1 MKILITRRTTK
12 PVIRSFF
19 KRDVKSFP
27 NCRYLWLLLVSCC
40 WLSLSAEAK
49 NRPRS
54 FVLSGTVFN
63 EKNEVLPGAN
73 ISVVGATKGTV
84 SDVYGKFLI
93 EVESENDSIA
103 VTFVGYKSQRLR
115 VGSLGGRKDLSIK
128 LEPDTE
134 GQKLNETIVVGFGS
148 QKKKSV
154 LGSIS
159 TVKVSEL
166 AQTATPSLSNAI
178 GGRIPGVIT
187 RQVSGEPGYDAANVF
202 VRGLGTFTGNR
213 TPLVLVDGVERSMNL
228 INTQEV
234 ESFSVLKDATA
245 TAVYGIKGA
254 NGVILIT
261 TKRGVAGK
269 PKVSFRTENARVTP
283 LRLPEFV
290 NSYEYATLANEATT
304 RGGRPAPFY
313 TPEQVQKYKD
323 HSDPYL
329 YPDVDWVPVVLKKN
343 TFQSINNLSVT
354 GGNDIFKY
362 YTNVG
367 YTVQQGIYHEDKS
380 VLYPTNVSFK
390 RYNFTSNIDINLTKN
405 FSVALNIRGVTS
417 SGNYPGAGAFEI
429 MEALTLTPNNAYP
442 VKNPNGSIPGSGTF
456 LGENPY
462 TKTTQR
468 GYTKEYRSNVQTSLD
483 PRWDLGSVVKGLV
496 VRGKFAYDAYNL
508 QASIRPK
515 QPGSY
520 QYRGKN
526 TSGGDSMV
534 LIQPETALGY
544 RTYSDAYSTYYL
556 ESAISYDRTFGNHTV
571 GGLLVGNMRE
581 YIYHTAPSSIG
592 NIPQRRMGL
601 ATRLSYDYDG
611 RYFAEFDAG
620 FNGSENFPPG
630 KRYGFFPSGSVGWIA
645 SREKFW
651 NIDAINFLK
660 LRFSYGQV
668 GNDQVSDK
676 RYLYLTT
683 INKSAN
689 NYGFGEGMGA
699 ISGAFAEALIG
710 NEDLS
715 WEVSTDANLGLEMEL
730 LRNRLVVNVE
740 VFKRHRTGI
749 LISLAQIPISAG
761 YPGDIIPFANLGVVD
776 NKGVEANLEFRNRTS
791 GGFYYSFQTNF
802 TYTRNRILEDGTPHR
817 EMPYQNSRGQAI
829 DRPFGYVALGIFQNQ
844 EQIDKSPDQTFF
856 QPVIRPGDIQFKDM
870 NGDNRIDA
878 NDRTY
883 IGYART
889 PEIMY
894 GFGGTVA
901 YKGVEFSVFFAGAAN
916 TDIMMNG
923 RSSWAFADGV
933 GIYNVYKDYYNN
945 RFIPGAPDNSGARYP
960 AVLDVKSPNNF
971 NTNTLWL
978 RNGNYL
984 RVKSAEL
991 AYNLPKHIAQ
1001 RLLMNTAKVFVN
1013 GMNLGIWD
1021 HVKIVNPEDNNAN
1034 PNYPLTQT
1042 INFGLQV
1049 TF

>member
-1 MKILITRRTTK
+1 MKIFITRRTTK
-12 PVIRSFF
+12 PAVRSFF
-19 KRDVKSFP
+19 KRDAKSFP
-27 NCRYLWLLLVSCC
+27 NSRYLWLLLLFSC
-40 WLSLSAEAK
+40 WFPMPAAAK
-49 NRPRS
+49 DHPRS
-54 FVLSGTVFN
+54 FVLSGIILN
-63 EKNEVLPGAN
+63 EKNEPLPGAN
-73 ISVVGATKGTV
+73 ISVVGATKGSV
-84 SDVYGKFLI
+84 SDVYGKFLL

-103 VTFVGYKSQRLR
+103 ITFVGYRSQRLR
-115 VGSLGGRKDLSIK
+115 VGSLSGRKDISIK

-159 TVKVSEL
+159 TIKVNEL
-166 AQTATPSLSNAI
+166 QQTATPSLSNAI

-202 VRGLGTFTGNR
+202 VRGFGTFTGNR
-213 TPLVLVDGVERSMNL
+213 APLILVDGVERDMNV

-234 ESFSVLKDATA
+234 ESFSILKDATA

-254 NGVILIT
+254 NGVILIN

-269 PKVSFRTENARVTP
+269 PKVSFRTENAMVTP
-283 LRLPEFV
+283 LRLPKFI

-304 RGGRPAPFY
+304 RGGRPQPFY

-329 YPDVDWVPVVLKKN
+329 YPDVDWVPVVLKKH
-343 TFQSINNLSVT
+343 TFQTINNLSIT

-367 YTVQQGIYHEDKS
+367 YTVQQGIYNEDKA
-380 VLYPTNVSFK
+380 VPYPTNVSFK
-390 RYNFTSNIDINLTKN
+390 RYNFRSNVDINLTKN
-405 FSVALNIRGVTS
+405 FSVGLNIGGIAST
-417 SGNYPGAGAFEI
+417 GNYPGVGAFII

-442 VKNPNGSIPGSGTF
+442 VKNPDGSVPGSGTF
-456 LGENPY
+456 LAENPY

-468 GYTKEYRSNVQTSLD
+468 GYTKEYRSTIQTSLD
-483 PRWDLGSVVKGLV
+483 PKWDLSGLVKGLV
-496 VRGKFAYDAYNL
+496 LRGKFAYDFFNV
-508 QASIRPK
+508 QGNGRGK

-520 QYRGKN
+520 QYLGKKVN
-526 TSGGDSMV
+526 GGDSMK
-534 LIQPETALGY
+534 LIQTETALGY
-544 RTYSDAYSTYYL
+544 GQYNVANRAYYL
-556 ESAISYDRTFGNHTV
+556 ETSISYDRSFGDHTV
-571 GGLLVGNMRE
+571 GGLLVGNRRE
-581 YIYHTAPSSIG
+581 YVDNTAGNSIG
-592 NIPQRRMGL
+592 NIGQRRQGL
-601 ATRLSYDYDG
+601 ATRLSYDYNG

-620 FNGSENFPPG
+620 YNGSENFPPG

-645 SREKFW
+645 TREKFW
-651 NIDAINFLK
+651 NFDAINFLK
-660 LRFSYGQV
+660 VRFSYGKV
-668 GNDQVSDK
+668 GNDQVGGP
-676 RYLYLTT
+676 RFLYQTT
-683 INKSAN
+683 ISKNAN

-710 NEDLS
+710 NEDVS

-730 LRNRLVVNVE
+730 FRNRLVLNVE
-740 VFKRHRTGI
+740 LFKKHRTGI
-749 LISLAQIPISAG
+749 LLPLQQIPISAG
-761 YPGDIIPFANLGVVD
+761 YPGSIIPYANLGVVD
-776 NKGVEANLEFRNRTS
+776 NKGIEVNLEYRNRTS
-791 GGFYYSFQTNF
+791 GGFYYALQTNF
-802 TYTRNRILEDGTPHR
+802 TYTRNRILEDNSPYR
-817 EMPYQNSRGQAI
+817 ELAYQNSRGQAI
-829 DRPFGYVALGIFQNQ
+829 DRPFGYIALGIFQNQ
-844 EQIDKSPDQTFF
+844 EQIDKSPSQTFF

-870 NGDNRIDA
+870 NGDNKIDA
-878 NDRTY
+878 GDRTY

-901 YKGVEFSVFFAGAAN
+901 YKGVEFSIFFTGAAN
-916 TDIMMNG
+916 TDIMLNG

-933 GIYNVYKDYYNN
+933 GIYNVYKDYFNN
-945 RFIPGAPDNSGARYP
+945 RFVPGAADNSGAKYP

-984 RVKSAEL
+984 RIKSAEL
-991 AYNLPKHIAQ
+991 AYNLPKRIAQ
-1001 RLLMNTAKVFVN
+1001 RLLMNTMKVFVN